1 MNPNSAPS
9 QPASAGTFGMASLVR
24 WACSPLGIFLVALA
38 ARVAWVLTLPNH
50 LIWID
55 EKQFAEIAR
64 HITAGDGYVSSS
76 YRANPVI
83 SAYLATFFHL
93 FGESVLYPRLGQAV
107 IGALSC
113 LLVQRLGKVI
123 DGDTVGAIA
132 ALLLAVYPGHIYLSG
147 VFYVDCIAIF
157 LTAAW
162 LLTTYRTM
170 ESPWQLRT
178 AAAAGFLFGLLALT
192 RPTFLAVAPVA
203 VSFFFL
209 LPNVRLASAL
219 RAAAAFT
226 IVCTVTIMPWAIR
239 NHHAYG
245 RVIVV
250 SSGFW
255 DTLWKG
261 NNELADG
268 GPNDRFLG
276 WTFKPWQDRLA
287 KLPEPRRSEIAAKYE
302 QVDRRFRE
310 VRPHVADAVLARD
323 EVLRPVV
330 IALIAEDPA
339 RFLRLFA
346 RKIVTLFNAFTP
358 TGDANIHSV
367 SPLTI
372 GVALYFY
379 PLLVLAIVGV
389 LLTAREWRRY
399 APLVL
404 LIVAWAG
411 VHGVLT
417 SCTRFRLPI
426 DPFLFLLAATAIV
439 RLLGL
444 RERPSS

>member
-1 MNPNSAPS
+1 MRPDYAGANAMSA
-9 QPASAGTFGMASLVR
+9 LVR
-24 WACSPLGIFLVALA
+24 RAGSPLGVFFIALA
-38 ARVAWVLTLPNH
+38 ARVAWVLTLPNE

-64 HITAGDGYVSSS
+64 HIAAGDGYVSSS
-76 YRANPVI
+76 YRANPVVP
-83 SAYLATFFHL
+83 AYLATFFSL

-113 LLVQRLGKVI
+113 LLVRRLGRVI
-123 DGDTVGAIA
+123 AGEAVGVIA
-132 ALLLAVYPGHIYLSG
+132 ALLMALYPGHIYLSG
-147 VFYVDCIAIF
+147 VFYVDCIAI
-157 LTAAW
+157 LLAAAW
-162 LLTTYRTM
+162 LLATYATM
-170 ESPWQLRT
+170 SAPRPLP
-178 AAAAGFLFGLLALT
+178 AAATAGLLFGLLVLT
-192 RPTFLAVAPVA
+192 RPTFLAIAPVA
-203 VSFFFL
+203 ASFFFL
-209 LPNVRLASAL
+209 LPNARFASAL
-219 RAAAAFT
+219 RTAAAFT
-226 IVCTVTIMPWAIR
+226 IVCAVTIAPWTLR
-239 NHHAYG
+239 NHQSYG
-245 RVIVV
+245 RVVVV

-268 GPNDRFLG
+268 GPGDRFLG
-276 WTFKPWQDRLA
+276 WTFKPWLDRLA
-287 KLPEPRRSEIAAKYE
+287 KLPEPRRSEIASKYE

-310 VRPHVADAVLARD
+310 VRPHVADAMLARD
-323 EVLRPVV
+323 DVLKPIVTD
-330 IALIAEDPA
+330 LIAEDPG

-372 GVALYFY
+372 GVAVYFY
-379 PLLVLAIVGV
+379 PLLALAIVGV
-389 LLTAREWRRY
+389 ILTAREWRRY

-411 VHGVLT
+411 VHGILT

-439 RLLGL
+439 RLLSL
-444 RERPSS
+444 RERRAS

>member
-1 MNPNSAPS
+1 
-9 QPASAGTFGMASLVR
+9 
-24 WACSPLGIFLVALA
+24 LA
-38 ARVAWVLTLPNH
+38 
-50 LIWID
+50 I
-55 EKQFAEIAR
+55 
-64 HITAGDGYVSSS
+64 
-76 YRANPVI
+76 
-83 SAYLATFFHL
+83 
-93 FGESVLYPRLGQAV
+93 
-107 IGALSC
+107 
-113 LLVQRLGKVI
+113 
-123 DGDTVGAIA
+123 
-132 ALLLAVYPGHIYLSG
+132 
-147 VFYVDCIAIF
+147 
-157 LTAAW
+157 
-162 LLTTYRTM
+162 
-170 ESPWQLRT
+170 
-178 AAAAGFLFGLLALT
+178 
-192 RPTFLAVAPVA
+192 APVA
-203 VSFFFL
+203 ILFFFL

-219 RAAAAFT
+219 RAAAVFT
-226 IVCTVTIMPWAIR
+226 IACTVTIMPWTIR

-245 RVIVV
+245 RVIIV

-310 VRPHVADAVLARD
+310 VRSHVADAMLARD
-323 EVLRPVV
+323 EVLKPVV
-330 IALIAEDPA
+330 TGLIAEDPA

-346 RKIVTLFNAFTP
+346 RKIATLFNAFTP

-379 PLLVLAIVGV
+379 PLFVLAIVGV

-411 VHGVLT
+411 VHGILT

-444 RERPSS
+444 RERRSS